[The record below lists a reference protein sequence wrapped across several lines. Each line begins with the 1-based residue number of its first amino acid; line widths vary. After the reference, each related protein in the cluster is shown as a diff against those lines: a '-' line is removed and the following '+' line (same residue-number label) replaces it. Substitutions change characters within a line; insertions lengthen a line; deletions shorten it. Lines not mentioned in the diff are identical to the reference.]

1 MKQMI
6 KTCRW
11 QINGCDN
18 MKLSSPTTQLFV
30 MGKPQQYNVGCFI
43 ILAKLIS
50 AAVFD
55 GLL

>member
-1 MKQMI
+1 
-6 KTCRW
+6 
-11 QINGCDN
+11 

-30 MGKPQQYNVGCFI
+30 KGKPQQYNVGCFI

-55 GLL
+55 GLLQKCALDSSPL

>member
-1 MKQMI
+1 
-6 KTCRW
+6 
-11 QINGCDN
+11 

-55 GLL
+55 GLLQKCALDSSPL